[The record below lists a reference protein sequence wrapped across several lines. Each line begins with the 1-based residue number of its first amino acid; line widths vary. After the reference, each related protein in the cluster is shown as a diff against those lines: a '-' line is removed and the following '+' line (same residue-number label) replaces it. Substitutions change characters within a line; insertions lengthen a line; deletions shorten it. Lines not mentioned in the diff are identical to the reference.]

1 MENPKVEPSGIA
13 NAGLY
18 RTIAHELPHG
28 AVFVVDAGLRYL
40 LADGSGL
47 RAAGFEPA
55 RFEGRTVREAV
66 PAELVEQ
73 QEADYLSV
81 LAGQTFSREH
91 EINQRHY
98 HSYGVPLTDADGRPE
113 LAFVVSYDITERV
126 QLERRLRL
134 FSDLG
139 DVTRAATDT
148 GPTVAAVADLL
159 RRHLGCRHCYVAEV
173 DPEQMRLTELS
184 TVMRTGAQAQPQDL
198 ATLGPGIL
206 ARLVAGQLATHQHLD
221 SRADSA
227 LLAHTGARSCLVC
240 PCMRGPHLL
249 GVVALLADDERS
261 WDDDSHE
268 MLQAAADKTWDAVER
283 CRTLERLRE
292 ADEQKTRVLAVL
304 GHELRNPLSTLSTG
318 LQLLQ
323 RSAAP
328 ESGRVLQLMGRQIN
342 QMTHLVDDLLS
353 LSYICFGQLE
363 LRLERLPAIEVIE
376 AALETQRAQAERKQ
390 QRVVLALDTLSAWIE
405 GDRVKLIQV
414 LSNLLGNAIKYT
426 PPGGAITIEA
436 STTHDKLAIC
446 VSDTGIGMR
455 PEAAAHMFD
464 LFVRG
469 APAAHAQAQADGGLG
484 VGLWVVQQLVLA
496 HGGEVEA
503 SSPGERR
510 GSRFTVRLPLAP
522 DPHA

>member
-1 MENPKVEPSGIA
+1 MRENMDSPSTEAPGVA
-13 NAGLY
+13 NADLY
-18 RTIAHELPHG
+18 RAIARELPHG
-28 AVFVVDAGLRYL
+28 AVFVVDADLRYL

-47 RAAGFEPA
+47 RAAGFEPHC
-55 RFEGRTVREAV
+55 FEGRTVREAV
-66 PAELVEQ
+66 PPELAAQ
-73 QEADYLSV
+73 HEADYLSV
-81 LAGQTFSREH
+81 LGGQTFSREH

-98 HSYGVPLTDADGRPE
+98 RSHGVPLNDGGGQA
-113 LAFVVSYDITERV
+113 LAFVVSYDITDRV
-126 QLERRLRL
+126 RSERRLRL

-139 DVTRAATDT
+139 DITRAAIGTDAT
-148 GPTVAAVADLL
+148 LDALAGLL
-159 RRHLGCRHCYVAEV
+159 RRHLGCSQCFVAEV

-184 TVMRTGAQAQPQDL
+184 NVVRKGAAQDL
-198 ATLGPGIL
+198 STLGAGIAKRLL
-206 ARLVAGQLATHQHLD
+206 AGRTATHEHLD

-227 LLAHTGARSCLVC
+227 LLARTGAASCLVC

-249 GVVALLADDERS
+249 GVIAVLADDERV
-261 WDDDSHE
+261 WDEDSQSL
-268 MLQAAADKTWDAVER
+268 LQAVADKAWDAVER
-283 CRTLERLRE
+283 CRTLAQLRQ

-304 GHELRNPLSTLSTG
+304 GHELRNPLSTLSTA
-318 LQLLQ
+318 LQLMQ

-328 ESGRVLQLMGRQIN
+328 ESERVVQLMGRQVK

-363 LRLERLPAIEVIE
+363 LRLERLPAVEVIE

-390 QRVVLALDTLSAWIE
+390 QRVVLALDTMSAWIDA
-405 GDRVKLIQV
+405 DRAKLIQV

-426 PPGGAITIEA
+426 PPGGAITVET
-436 STTHDKLAIC
+436 STAHDRLAIC

-469 APAAHAQAQADGGLG
+469 APAAHALAQADNGLG
-484 VGLWVVQQLVLA
+484 IGLWVVQQLVLA

-503 SSPGERR
+503 SSPGERQ
-510 GSRFTVRLPLAP
+510 GSRFTIRLPLAP
-522 DPHA
+522 VPRA